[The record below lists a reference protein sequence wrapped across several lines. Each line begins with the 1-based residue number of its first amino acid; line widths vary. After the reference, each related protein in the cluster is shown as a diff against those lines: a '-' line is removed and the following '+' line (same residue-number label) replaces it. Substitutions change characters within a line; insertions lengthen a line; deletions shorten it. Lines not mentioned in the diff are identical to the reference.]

1 MPRLPRQTSPPQIDI
16 TMSNIVIRLHD
27 SLTPYIDQEIKND
40 LDNLKLGIAL
50 TKLITKLPKDVAEQ
64 AIERWIRTNY
74 YPKWIRS
81 VVEQG
86 RPELLDVF
94 DKLLLLV

>member
-1 MPRLPRQTSPPQIDI
+1 
-16 TMSNIVIRLHD
+16 MSNIVIRLHD